1 MPPENYK
8 TYVLLE
14 CAIGGRKTRAA
25 GAAVKLQ
32 ITDGA
37 YADHRADITPPVW
50 AGASS
55 RQPGFATAAG
65 LCCASLGFASTR
77 FIRFPPAANVL
88 GVDAEN
94 ALSHQSASET
104 NRPFKQLE
112 RGFIIHGE
120 ACWHCAAPSWLASLY
135 WLDSIR
141 RGFDGKEADHRTQS
155 GKHAHQRIW
164 RRAFR
169 SHHCGR
175 TRPPTEREPE
185 ALHRHGDEER
195 ELK

>member
-32 ITDGA
+32 ITNGA

-112 RGFIIHGE
+112 RGFHNPRGGLLALCGAE
-120 ACWHCAAPSWLASLY
+120 LACLAMLAQFY
-135 WLDSIR
+135 QTRFR
-141 RGFDGKEADHRTQS
+141 REGSRSPTQS